1 MRRSITTLVLAAALG
16 LCLVAGTFGPVPS
29 AAAQELDSEVPPG
42 NPVIGDD
49 RPGDVVVDADPNYVL
64 WGVVVVCLIGAG
76 VLLVRIE
83 KWEARR
89 IEHQAP
95 KRHT

>member
-95 KRHT
+95 KTHA